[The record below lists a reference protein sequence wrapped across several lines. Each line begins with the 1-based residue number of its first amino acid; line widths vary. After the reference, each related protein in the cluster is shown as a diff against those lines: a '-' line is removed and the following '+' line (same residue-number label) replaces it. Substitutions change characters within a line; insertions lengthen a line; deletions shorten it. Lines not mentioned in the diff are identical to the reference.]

1 MGTITKQLIIF
12 FFILL
17 FISRCANQ
25 LPPGGGGLDFIPPE
39 ITEVYPVDG
48 TTNFN
53 DDYFEIEFSE
63 YVDKR
68 TFKDALFISPNV
80 EGGLDYEW
88 TGTSVSVEF
97 LKPLDKDVTYTIT
110 VGTDLVDLNNK
121 NRMKSSYT
129 FSFSTGNEI
138 DRGTISGRVYSDN
151 TDGILIYAYKVDD
164 GGDTLLNRKPNYV
177 TQTGKDGRFT
187 LNGLGKAKYRL
198 FAVKDEYRD
207 LRYDLDQD
215 LIGVPNQDI
224 ILNDIDTA
232 FTGINFKMFKA
243 DTTAPRLL
251 KAVMTDE
258 KHILLTLSESV
269 DKKSITQNNFYVVD
283 STNKRQSDIKYAY
296 KKPGKEE
303 EIILVPDTM
312 YSMNDAVF
320 LFAKELRDTVKNI
333 YFNDF
338 VALTVSD
345 KPDTIPTNIIATF
358 PSLRN
363 ATVDVVNTE
372 LKFSFDDAF
381 SKMNIQNYVTFTDT
395 LNKIIPFKL
404 NYDDDATIIISP
416 INDLKTEK
424 DYLIKL
430 NLNGFID
437 AAGNRQDSIYVF
449 RFKTISG
456 LDFTGVSGKILN
468 VKQEN
473 NPVLVLE
480 NAEDKNV
487 KYQNHITSE
496 DFNFERVTAGKYML
510 WCYFDADSNYQ
521 YSVGWPQPIK
531 YSEQFSVYSDTL
543 KLKPRW
549 VVTDVIF
556 NFK

>member
-12 FFILL
+12 FLILL

-25 LPPGGGGLDFIPPE
+25 LPPGGGELDFIPPE

-80 EGGLDYEW
+80 EGGLGYEW

-258 KHILLTLSESV
+258 KHILLTLSESI

-283 STNKRQSDIKYAY
+283 STNERQSDIKYAY

-312 YSMNDAVF
+312 YSINDAVF
-320 LFAKELRDTVKNI
+320 LFAKELRNTVNNI
-333 YFNDF
+333 YYNDF
-338 VALTVSD
+338 VALTISD
-345 KPDTIPTNIIATF
+345 KPDTIPANIIATF
-358 PSLRN
+358 PSSRN
-363 ATVDVVNTE
+363 AIVDVVNTE

-395 LNKIIPFKL
+395 LNKIIPYKL
-404 NYDDDATIIISP
+404 SYDDDATIIISP

-437 AAGNRQDSIYVF
+437 AAANRQDSIYVF

>member
-17 FISRCANQ
+17 LINRCANQ
-25 LPPGGGGLDFIPPE
+25 LPPGGGELDFVPPE

-48 TTNFN
+48 TTNFD

-68 TFKDALFISPNV
+68 SFKDALFISPNI

-138 DRGTISGRVYSDN
+138 DRGMISGRVYSDN

-164 GGDTLLNRKPNYV
+164 GEDTLFNRKPNYV

-224 ILNDIDTA
+224 ILNEIDAA
-232 FTGINFKMFKA
+232 FNGINFRMFKA

-258 KHILLTLSESV
+258 RHILLTVSESI
-269 DKKSITQNNFYVVD
+269 DKESIMHNNFYIVD
-283 STNKRQSDIKYAY
+283 STNNRQSDIKYVF

-303 EIILVPDTM
+303 EIILVPDAE
-312 YSMNDAVF
+312 YSINDAVF
-320 LFAKELRDTVKNI
+320 LFSKELKDTVNNI
-333 YFNDF
+333 YFNDS
-338 VALTVSD
+338 VTLTVSD
-345 KPDTIPTNIIATF
+345 KPDTIPANIIATF
-358 PSLRN
+358 PSSRN
-363 ATVDVVNTE
+363 ATVDVINTE

-381 SKMNIQNYVTFTDT
+381 SKMNIQNYITFTDT
-395 LNKIIPFKL
+395 LNKDIPFKL
-404 NYDDDATIIISP
+404 SYDDDATIIISP
-416 INDLKTEK
+416 INNLKAEK
-424 DYLIKL
+424 DYIINL
-430 NLNGFID
+430 NLIGFID

-468 VKQEN
+468 VKQES

-487 KYQNHITSE
+487 EYQNRITSE

-521 YSVGWPQPIK
+521 YSFGWPQPIK
-531 YSEQFSVYSDTL
+531 YSEKFSVYSDTL

-549 VVTDVIF
+549 MVTDVIF